1 MVENRAQP
9 DPRLA
14 ASNSRSH
21 SPPQKQRARVD
32 DDDLVALLAEVLTT
46 GSSDDGAV
54 EEKAE
59 VLAREIVEGRE
70 PEGGWT
76 IDDRP

>member
-1 MVENRAQP
+1 MAENRERP

-14 ASNSRSH
+14 ASNGRSH
-21 SPPQKQRARVD
+21 SPPQEQRARVD
-32 DDDLVALLAEVLTT
+32 DDDLVALLAEVLAT
-46 GSSDDGAV
+46 GLCDDGEV

-70 PEGGWT
+70 PGGGWT